1 MALIKK
7 LRKDKEVRESREAD
21 LVSYNDVRWR
31 AIQTC
36 LRHLTTSSLRRLSFY
51 ALRTGGPRD
60 VGIGISS
67 EDWAEEEAEEV
78 GGQRQQVEER

>member
-1 MALIKK
+1 M
-7 LRKDKEVRESREAD
+7 S
-21 LVSYNDVRWR
+21 
-31 AIQTC
+31 
-36 LRHLTTSSLRRLSFY
+36 SSLDNEFIEEALFLSPED
-51 ALRTGGPRD
+51 RGPRD